1 MQELTLEEIELVD
14 GGFYPALLVG
24 AVLLFYVGDAW

>member
-14 GGFYPALLVG
+14 GGLYPALLAG
-24 AVLLFYVGDAW
+24 AILLLYVGDAW